1 MLCTWSTA
9 FFRSAAKMGFGLPA
23 GAVDLPFFFFLPG
36 LVAGPGAPATQ
47 GDGMESYG
55 RRHVRGHLR
64 LNSYCRS
71 KLIKAAS
78 SAGLRLRTWTSKIHH
93 GVYVCYYYAVF
104 RCTRRIFEAQ

>member
-23 GAVDLPFFFFLPG
+23 GAVDLSFFFFLLV
-36 LVAGPGAPATQ
+36 LVAGAQATQ
-47 GDGMESYG
+47 GGGMESYG
-55 RRHVRGHLR
+55 RMHVRGHLR

-93 GVYVCYYYAVF
+93 GVYVCYYY
-104 RCTRRIFEAQ
+104 